1 MRQYKEVNAESARRV
16 AERWG
21 KDDAQ
26 ADRKKEVR
34 AIIERSRHREQEVQ
48 TVQED
53 VASENERAL
62 EEEVNKIRLQM
73 QEQDVQMISLR
84 MTVNE

>member
-62 EEEVNKIRLQM
+62 EEEVKKIR
-73 QEQDVQMISLR
+73 
-84 MTVNE
+84 

>member
-1 MRQYKEVNAESARRV
+1 
-16 AERWG
+16 
-21 KDDAQ
+21 
-26 ADRKKEVR
+26 
-34 AIIERSRHREQEVQ
+34 
-48 TVQED
+48 VQED

>member
-1 MRQYKEVNAESARRV
+1 M
-16 AERWG
+16 
-21 KDDAQ
+21 
-26 ADRKKEVR
+26 
-34 AIIERSRHREQEVQ
+34 
-48 TVQED
+48 QED

-62 EEEVNKIRLQM
+62 EEEVKKIRYQM